1 MVRSLRSPVLRLL
14 LIVSICASVAG
25 CGGSSADAGAPRVLT
40 QNETKHLL
48 LEFPYRFS
56 FQHVALPQ
64 SATGAIGGRING
76 PRHTSF
82 DFGLSLGKSAEPVLV
97 PDTNLPNVVRVGP
110 AGFVWTDNT
119 TRRARNGK
127 LIVGRSIHSGAQLRE
142 AGHIE
147 VEIEEKLCK
156 AATGKPCPV

>member
-1 MVRSLRSPVLRLL
+1 MARQLRSPVLRLL
-14 LIVSICASVAG
+14 LIASICVSAAG
-25 CGGSSADAGAPRVLT
+25 CSGTSADAGDPHFLT
-40 QNETKHLL
+40 QSETKQLL
-48 LEFPYRFS
+48 LGFQYKFS
-56 FQHVALPQ
+56 FRRVALPQ
-64 SATGAIGGRING
+64 GATGALGGRIHG

-82 DFGLSLGKSAEPVLV
+82 DFGLALGKDAEPVLV

-119 TRRARNGK
+119 MRRARNGK

-147 VEIEEKLCK
+147 VEIEEKLCR